1 MSVINQVLKQH
12 RNIASQLISLEHEVT
27 VTSGWFL
34 WKSLGNMFYITPIT
48 AYLLAVF
55 LIRLLGESMFTQQFH
70 SVYVCL
76 QTFPFL
82 MIAVTLGQSQL

>member
-34 WKSLGNMFYITPIT
+34 WNSLGNMFCITPIT

-55 LIRLLGESMFTQQFH
+55 LLGESMFTQQFH
-70 SVYVCL
+70 SVYVCP

-82 MIAVTLGQSQL
+82 MIAVILGQSQL